1 MAITYSID
9 ANHSLVHAKFSE
21 IIDMDDFITFFK
33 ALRTSETFQPS
44 FFGLCDWQDVKN
56 ITVDFNGMQCIASSC
71 PWGKDSCRAIVVAS
85 PVMFGMSRMFQN
97 ISGDDHG
104 TIKIFQDLDSA
115 ETWLNVMQNTSNH
128 PPTHGAEEAQATT

>member
-9 ANHSLVHAKFSE
+9 ANQGVVRAYFSG
-21 IIDMDDFITFFK
+21 IIDTDDFIAFFK
-33 ALRTSETFQPS
+33 ALRTNKTFQPD
-44 FFGLCDWQDVKN
+44 FIGLCDWQNVKN

-71 PWGKDSCRAIVVAS
+71 PWGKGSCRAIVVAS

-104 TIKIFQDLDSA
+104 TIKIFRDLDSA
-115 ETWLNVMQNTSNH
+115 ETWLNVMQNTSHH
-128 PPTHGAEEAQATT
+128 PPTHGTEEVQLIT